1 MAKSDQLQIRVSPAQ
16 KTALK
21 KAARRAGVDVSSYVL
36 ARVLPQARTRVL
48 ESLDA
53 LRRGADRRFA
63 LAELSDIL
71 SSQAPAAL
79 AEVVAD
85 WHVSGLSPFLQN
97 YVAAMVEH
105 AANGADIAPP
115 SWTRAIE
122 PLDDPYFAVPFVRLR
137 PHLLRA
143 SPPAFKRRNLFV
155 DATVGDR
162 V

>member
-1 MAKSDQLQIRVSPAQ
+1 
-16 KTALK
+16 LK
-21 KAARRAGVDVSSYVL
+21 KAARRAGVDVSSCVL
-36 ARVLPQARTRVL
+36 ARVLPQARARVL
-48 ESLDA
+48 DILGA
-53 LRRGADRRFA
+53 LRRGADQRFA
-63 LAELSDIL
+63 LAELSDVL
-71 SSQAPAAL
+71 SSQAPTAL

-85 WHVSGLSPFLQN
+85 WDVSGLPPFLRN

-105 AANGADIAPP
+105 AANRMNIAPP

-122 PLDDPYFAVPFVRLR
+122 PLDEPYFAVPFVRLR